1 MSHEEMYCL
10 WCYLYAHFHIGG
22 CDSLWPLNP
31 VERPILVKKKVLVA
45 ELLRKFLGSNRKKD
59 IKKVVSALKYDV
71 LM

>member
-22 CDSLWPLNP
+22 CDSLCD
-31 VERPILVKKKVLVA
+31 PILVKKKVLVA
-45 ELLRKFLGSNRKKD
+45 ELLRTFLGSNRKKD
-59 IKKVVSALKYDV
+59 IKKVASALKYDV